1 MTIFIN
7 SNSQET
13 EEHWIS
19 ISDVMAGL
27 MMIFLF
33 IAIVYMDDIKKKK
46 DDLVETAKSYR
57 ELKERIYKDLHNEF
71 RTDFPKWRATL
82 DRKTLSIR
90 FSEPNIYFKQNS
102 NKIEPVFNK
111 ILNDFFPRYIA
122 ILYSEYQKDIEEISI
137 EGHTS
142 SEWFY
147 QTDPDIAYIN
157 NMKLSQARTRSVLQ
171 HVLNLFEVTN
181 KKKWLKKHLTANGLS
196 SSRLIKT
203 NEIEDKEAS
212 RRVEF
217 RVETNAE
224 KQIEEIIN
232 QSRI

>member
-33 IAIVYMDDIKKKK
+33 IAIIYMVDIKKDK
-46 DDLVETAKSYR
+46 DDLVEKAVNY
-57 ELKERIYKDLHNEF
+57 LKLKDRIYKDLHNEF
-71 RTDFPKWRATL
+71 RPDFLKWRATF

-102 NKIEPVFNK
+102 NEIEPVFKK

-122 ILYSEYQKDIEEISI
+122 ILYSKYQTDIEEIRI

-147 QTDPDIAYIN
+147 QTDPDLAYIN

-196 SSRLIKT
+196 SSRLIET
-203 NEIEDKEAS
+203 NEIEDEEAS

-224 KQIEEIIN
+224 KKIEEIID
-232 QSRI
+232 QSKI

>member
-33 IAIVYMDDIKKKK
+33 IAIIYMVDIKEDKEG
-46 DDLVETAKSYR
+46 LVKIAENYLN
-57 ELKERIYKDLHNEF
+57 LKERIYKDLHNEF

-102 NKIEPVFNK
+102 NKIEPVFKK
-111 ILNDFFPRYIA
+111 ILNDFFSRYIG
-122 ILYSEYQKDIEEISI
+122 ILYSKYQNNIEEIRI

-181 KKKWLKKHLTANGLS
+181 KKKWLKNHLTANGLS
-196 SSRLIKT
+196 SSRLIET

-224 KQIEEIIN
+224 KKIEEIID
-232 QSRI
+232 QSKI